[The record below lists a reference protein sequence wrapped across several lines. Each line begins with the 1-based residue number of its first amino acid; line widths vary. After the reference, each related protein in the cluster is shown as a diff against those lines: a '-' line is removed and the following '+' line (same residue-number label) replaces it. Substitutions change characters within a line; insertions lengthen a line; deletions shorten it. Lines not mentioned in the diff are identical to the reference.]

1 MGRAADNG
9 RSRPHHDGNRNPQG
23 KPQGVRRYDCK
34 LFLSCRDI
42 WTIFPIRRNHRK
54 TEQRNIVWKKI
65 TFVTDDGGKEEFYV
79 EEQTRINGVNYI
91 LVSDSKDDEA
101 NAYIL
106 KDISTDTDA
115 EAEYVMVEDDTEF
128 DAVSGVFA
136 SMLDDEADITY

>member
-1 MGRAADNG
+1 M
-9 RSRPHHDGNRNPQG
+9 
-23 KPQGVRRYDCK
+23 
-34 LFLSCRDI
+34 
-42 WTIFPIRRNHRK
+42 
-54 TEQRNIVWKKI
+54 EKI

-115 EAEYVMVEDDTEF
+115 EAEYVMVERRHRIRCRF
-128 DAVSGVFA
+128 RRICFHVG
-136 SMLDDEADITY
+136 

>member
-1 MGRAADNG
+1 M
-9 RSRPHHDGNRNPQG
+9 
-23 KPQGVRRYDCK
+23 
-34 LFLSCRDI
+34 
-42 WTIFPIRRNHRK
+42 
-54 TEQRNIVWKKI
+54 EKI

-106 KDISTDTDA
+106 KD
-115 EAEYVMVEDDTEF
+115 
-128 DAVSGVFA
+128 AVSGVFA

>member
-1 MGRAADNG
+1 M
-9 RSRPHHDGNRNPQG
+9 
-23 KPQGVRRYDCK
+23 
-34 LFLSCRDI
+34 
-42 WTIFPIRRNHRK
+42 
-54 TEQRNIVWKKI
+54 EKI

-115 EAEYVMVEDDTEF
+115 MPLLMPRRLHTSR
-128 DAVSGVFA
+128 AV
-136 SMLDDEADITY
+136 L

>member
-1 MGRAADNG
+1 M
-9 RSRPHHDGNRNPQG
+9 
-23 KPQGVRRYDCK
+23 
-34 LFLSCRDI
+34 
-42 WTIFPIRRNHRK
+42 
-54 TEQRNIVWKKI
+54 EKI

-91 LVSDSKDDEA
+91 LVSDSKD
-101 NAYIL
+101 
-106 KDISTDTDA
+106 DISTDTDA

>member
-1 MGRAADNG
+1 M
-9 RSRPHHDGNRNPQG
+9 
-23 KPQGVRRYDCK
+23 
-34 LFLSCRDI
+34 
-42 WTIFPIRRNHRK
+42 
-54 TEQRNIVWKKI
+54 EKI

-128 DAVSGVFA
+128 DAVSGVCA
-136 SMLDDEADITY
+136 SMWDDEADITY

>member
-1 MGRAADNG
+1 M
-9 RSRPHHDGNRNPQG
+9 
-23 KPQGVRRYDCK
+23 
-34 LFLSCRDI
+34 
-42 WTIFPIRRNHRK
+42 
-54 TEQRNIVWKKI
+54 EKI

-115 EAEYVMVEDDTEF
+115 EAEYVDGRRRHRIRCRFRRICFHV
-128 DAVSGVFA
+128 G
-136 SMLDDEADITY
+136 

>member
-1 MGRAADNG
+1 M
-9 RSRPHHDGNRNPQG
+9 
-23 KPQGVRRYDCK
+23 
-34 LFLSCRDI
+34 
-42 WTIFPIRRNHRK
+42 
-54 TEQRNIVWKKI
+54 EKI

-115 EAEYVMVEDDTEF
+115 
-128 DAVSGVFA
+128 
-136 SMLDDEADITY
+136 

>member
-1 MGRAADNG
+1 M
-9 RSRPHHDGNRNPQG
+9 
-23 KPQGVRRYDCK
+23 
-34 LFLSCRDI
+34 
-42 WTIFPIRRNHRK
+42 
-54 TEQRNIVWKKI
+54 EKI

-115 EAEYVMVEDDTEF
+115 EAEYVVVEDDTEF

-136 SMLDDEADITY
+136 SMLDDEAERDRDSALKGKSCRCGTCSISLK

>member
-1 MGRAADNG
+1 M
-9 RSRPHHDGNRNPQG
+9 
-23 KPQGVRRYDCK
+23 
-34 LFLSCRDI
+34 
-42 WTIFPIRRNHRK
+42 
-54 TEQRNIVWKKI
+54 EKI

-115 EAEYVMVEDDTEF
+115 EAEYVMVEDDTSRFE
-128 DAVSGVFA
+128 AIPGRRRSGTGTA
-136 SMLDDEADITY
+136 L

>member
-1 MGRAADNG
+1 M
-9 RSRPHHDGNRNPQG
+9 
-23 KPQGVRRYDCK
+23 
-34 LFLSCRDI
+34 
-42 WTIFPIRRNHRK
+42 
-54 TEQRNIVWKKI
+54 EKI

-115 EAEYVMVEDDTEF
+115 EANTDTSTNA
-128 DAVSGVFA
+128 DTDTSILVF
-136 SMLDDEADITY
+136 I